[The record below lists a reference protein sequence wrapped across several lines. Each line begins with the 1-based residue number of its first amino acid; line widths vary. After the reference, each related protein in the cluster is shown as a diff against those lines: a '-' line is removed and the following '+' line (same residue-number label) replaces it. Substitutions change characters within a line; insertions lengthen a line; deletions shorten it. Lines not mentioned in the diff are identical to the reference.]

1 MRMSLGAV
9 PGAATVLGGVLMPIH
24 RARSPNRSAS
34 GMSTRRLRGGL
45 VLALAAGTLFPAAGA
60 SARAISPPTPA
71 AQRFGVR
78 LAGVPVAE
86 EHNPRAYRYIID
98 YLPAAAVIHR
108 RIMVLNE
115 ESHAAHFTVYPDAAQ
130 ISHGSFVGDDGATR
144 SELTTWISVQHPELT
159 LGPHTS
165 AMDMITIRV
174 SREPTRGEH
183 YGVIWVQQE
192 TRGHAANGV
201 ALNEVARVGVRIY
214 LAVGPGGVPPTNFT
228 ISAITG
234 HHTRQ
239 GALVITA
246 PLRNTGGRAVD
257 LDGTARLT
265 RGPGGTSA
273 GPYPV
278 HQVVTIAPGQSYPVT
293 FIPGR
298 RLPFRGALARQHQP
312 GQRVHQAHRLRDHPL
327 FPGHGHG
334 RALGR
339 VDRAGLDRRPAR
351 HHAGRGQFPG
361 PAHQAGQDRSQ
372 ETECV
377 IVAE

>member
-1 MRMSLGAV
+1 
-9 PGAATVLGGVLMPIH
+9 
-24 RARSPNRSAS
+24 
-34 GMSTRRLRGGL
+34 MSTRRLRGGL

-115 ESHAAHFTVYPDAAQ
+115 ESRPAHFTVYPDAAQ

-192 TRGHAANGV
+192 TRGRAANGV

-246 PLRNTGGRAVD
+246 QLRNTGGRAVD

-298 RLPFRGALARQHQP
+298 RLPSGPWHASISLVSGFTKRTASATILFSPATATAGRWGGWTVLAWIAGLLATTLAAASFLAR
-312 GQRVHQAHRLRDHPL
+312 RTRRS
-327 FPGHGHG
+327 
-334 RALGR
+334 RAVVR
-339 VDRAGLDRRPAR
+339 TPSA
-351 HHAGRGQFPG
+351 
-361 PAHQAGQDRSQ
+361 
-372 ETECV
+372 
-377 IVAE
+377 